1 MRRRNWYLTIGGG
14 GSAGLVG
21 LPPPGPGLD
30 PPPPPP
36 PEGGGP
42 QTPVGGGWAAGSWSS
57 PAVGLVWPPF
67 PPPAMSAADRNAP
80 PCAAHPFGCDSL
92 GRDVLSRT
100 LEGAGS
106 TLAIALAVLA
116 VGAVC
121 GLAVGAL
128 CGWYGGPADAL
139 VMRLC
144 DAVAAFPSVLLAL
157 VVLALTGPGKYNVI
171 GALGVLFIPSFA
183 RLTRGEFL
191 KYRDR
196 DFVKSARLMG
206 VGGLRI
212 VFVHILPN
220 IWPTLLSGLTIGF
233 NNAVLAEA
241 SMSYLGIGVS
251 PTEPSLGYMLKDA
264 QGVLFTLPWCTA
276 FPALAVI
283 LLILGVGLV
292 GEGIRE
298 RMGGTS

>member
-1 MRRRNWYLTIGGG
+1 MKKRNWYLTIGIVLT
-14 GSAGLVG
+14 ACMLVF
-21 LPPPGPGLD
+21 
-30 PPPPPP
+30 
-36 PEGGGP
+36 
-42 QTPVGGGWAAGSWSS
+42 T
-57 PAVGLVWPPF
+57 AVGFFWTPYDPSK
-67 PPPAMSAADRNAP
+67 MSAADRYAAP
-80 PCAAHPFGCDSL
+80 SLTHLFGCDHM
-92 GRDVLSRT
+92 GRDILSKT
-100 LEGAGS
+100 LNGAAT
-106 TLAIALAVLA
+106 TLTIALAVLA

-121 GLAVGAL
+121 GLVVGAL
-128 CGWYGGPADAL
+128 CGYYGGPADAL

-144 DAVAAFPSVLLAL
+144 DAIAAFPSVLLAL
-157 VVLALTGPGKYNVI
+157 VVIAVIGPGTYNVI

-183 RLTRGEFL
+183 RLVRGEFL

-196 DFVKSARLMG
+196 DFVQSARLMG
-206 VGGLRI
+206 VSGLRI

-251 PTEPSLGYMLKDA
+251 PTDPSLGYMLSEA
-264 QGVLFTLPWCTA
+264 QGHLFKAPWYTA
-276 FPALAVI
+276 FPAAVVI

-298 RMGGTS
+298 RMGVER